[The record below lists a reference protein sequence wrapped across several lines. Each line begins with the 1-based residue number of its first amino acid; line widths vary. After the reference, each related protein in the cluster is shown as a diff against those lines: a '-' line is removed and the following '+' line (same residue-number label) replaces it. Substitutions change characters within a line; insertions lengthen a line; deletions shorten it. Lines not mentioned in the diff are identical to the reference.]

1 MAMVMVTP
9 EGPVKLR
16 ERQCYEATVAAS
28 GRLTDELTS
37 RLVCSVHCLLK
48 KEYYHLLLRSKASAL
63 TQFNNFFLIYL
74 SRWSSNSNTN
84 HNTLHRSS
92 SSSPATGLGVPCSCQ
107 CI

>member
-16 ERQCYEATVAAS
+16 ERQCYEATAAAS
-28 GRLTDELTS
+28 GTLTDELTS

-48 KEYYHLLLRSKASAL
+48 REYYHLLLHLKASAL

-74 SRWSSNSNTN
+74 PRWSSNSN

-92 SSSPATGLGVPCSCQ
+92 PPHLLLVSVYHAAVNVF
-107 CI
+107 